1 MVIVTDCTGSCKSNC
16 HTITTAPIL
25 DLELFRH
32 CGIFFFSLLCILS
45 FRLFGKE
52 VDSSKKINIKLG
64 IGIGAFQGLTN
75 IALNGKI

>member
-1 MVIVTDCTGSCKSNC
+1 
-16 HTITTAPIL
+16 
-25 DLELFRH
+25 
-32 CGIFFFSLLCILS
+32 LLCILS